1 MEAIKSGDKDLA
13 EETATNHIRNAYSN
27 IVANGLKESYPEE
40 WDHGLII
47 RQHIFEDSNSKYQE
61 AERI

>member
-13 EETATNHIRNAYSN
+13 EETATNHIKNAYSN

-40 WDHGLII
+40 
-47 RQHIFEDSNSKYQE
+47 
-61 AERI
+61 